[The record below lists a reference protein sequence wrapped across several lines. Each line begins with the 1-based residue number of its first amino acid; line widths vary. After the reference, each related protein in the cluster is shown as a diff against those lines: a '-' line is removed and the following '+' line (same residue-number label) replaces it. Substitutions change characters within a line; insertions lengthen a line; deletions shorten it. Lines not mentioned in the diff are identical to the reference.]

1 MSDPAA
7 IDEASLPRLRR
18 GVRLRFDPRREAWV
32 LLAPERVLVPDEVAV
47 EILKR
52 CDGAT
57 TVGAVVDD
65 LSRTFEAERDVI
77 AADVVAMLRD
87 LTAKGMIEA

>member
-1 MSDPAA
+1 MSDPLA
-7 IDEASLPRLRR
+7 IGEASVPRLRR
-18 GVRLRFDPRREAWV
+18 GVRLRFDPRRDAWV

-57 TVGAVVDD
+57 SVGAIVDD

-87 LTAKGMIEA
+87 LAGKGMIEA

>member
-18 GVRLRFDPRREAWV
+18 GVRLRFDPRRDAWV

>member
-1 MSDPAA
+1 VSAPAA

-18 GVRLRFDPRREAWV
+18 GVRLRFDPRRDAWV

-57 TVGAVVDD
+57 TVGAVVDE

-87 LTAKGMIEA
+87 LAGKGMIEA

>member
-18 GVRLRFDPRREAWV
+18 GVRLRFDPRRDAWV

-77 AADVVAMLRD
+77 AEDVVAMLRD
-87 LTAKGMIEA
+87 LAAKGMIEA

>member
-18 GVRLRFDPRREAWV
+18 GVRLRFDPRRDAWV

-87 LTAKGMIEA
+87 LAGKGMIEA

>member
-18 GVRLRFDPRREAWV
+18 GVRLRFDSRRDAWV

-57 TVGAVVDD
+57 SVGAVVDE

-87 LTAKGMIEA
+87 LAGKGMIEA